1 MNKHLSL
8 STYRL
13 IDISIFTVLMVVF
26 ELIAVKA
33 INWFDEV
40 YSVSLFL
47 TIALILI
54 MRWGFWS
61 IFTIITGAIIYCYAI
76 GATVD
81 NYLVYIGGN
90 LFILFNL
97 FWFTLGK
104 ERIQKGALTLLYVLS
119 GFVLVELGRSLI
131 ASFLGFPFFPTLIGF
146 LGSDV
151 LSALLALLI
160 IMITRKQNG
169 LFEDQIAYLIRVNQ
183 EEEPKEAN

>member
-97 FWFTLGK
+97 FGLHL
-104 ERIQKGALTLLYVLS
+104 ERKNSKGALTLLYVLS

-146 LGSDV
+146 SWKRCFKCLI
-151 LSALLALLI
+151 SALNYHDNKKAKRFI
-160 IMITRKQNG
+160 
-169 LFEDQIAYLIRVNQ
+169 
-183 EEEPKEAN
+183 